1 MTTRTFDA
9 LGFDPAPG
17 DAVLTSS
24 TASTARTIASALEEV
39 QNVLNGNGDG
49 EWHGKA
55 AEAFRD
61 SMREELAPRV
71 DEAAESFGT
80 AARALTT
87 WADALP
93 GFQSRADALERE
105 AQEAREQLSNAQGS
119 LDSMSEPNAES
130 DSNANEDEQ
139 AEQRQAAEGRV
150 TDAEGVLAGVI
161 SRAEGLQ
168 SEVNQLASTTAS
180 SLNTAAGVAPD
191 EPGFWE
197 SIGNALEGLNDW
209 FWEEFVPVFEALA
222 PWIGLVLAI
231 AASWVPGLGQV
242 ALGLAIAA
250 VAIDVGQAI
259 RGEGSWGDV
268 VMGVAGIAG
277 GMALGKIMSMSSSL
291 QNMAFR
297 LRITPPVVNPN
308 GTLAAP
314 LTAVIKFNP
323 TMFNIGTF
331 GWTAAKFLDLHGSLP
346 DPIKPPLIPQL
357 PGQDDE

>member
-17 DAVLTSS
+17 DSVLTSS
-24 TASTARTIASALEEV
+24 TASTARAIASALEEV
-39 QNVLNGNGDG
+39 QNVLNGDGNG

-61 SMREELAPRV
+61 SMREELTPRV
-71 DEAAESFGT
+71 DEAAESFGA

-87 WADALP
+87 WAEALP

-105 AQEAREQLSNAQGS
+105 AQEAREQLSSAQGS
-119 LDSMSEPNAES
+119 LDSMSDPGAES
-130 DSNANEDEQ
+130 DSDASEEDQ
-139 AEQRQAAEGRV
+139 ADERRAAEGRV
-150 TDAEGVLAGVI
+150 TDAEGALAGVI

-197 SIGNALEGLNDW
+197 SVGNFFEGINDW
-209 FWEEFVPVFEALA
+209 FWEEFVPIFEELA

-231 AASWVPGLGQV
+231 ASCWIPGLGQI

-250 VAIDVGQAI
+250 IAIDVGQAI

-268 VMGVAGIAG
+268 VMGVVGLAG
-277 GMALGKIMSMSSSL
+277 GMALGKVMSMSTKL
-291 QNMAFR
+291 QSMAFQ
-297 LRITPPVVNPN
+297 LRITPPVVGPG

-323 TMFNIGTF
+323 TMFNVGVF
-331 GWTAAKFLDLHGSLP
+331 GWTAAKFLDLHGALP
-346 DPIKPPLIPQL
+346 EPIRPPLIPV
-357 PGQDDE
+357 PGDDDE